1 MPKHFETADEKP
13 WLALTIASFFDDTC
27 RHKRIHSQS
36 AENIFAFY
44 NSFKA
49 LNLNKKSKF
58 SHEKVL

>member
-1 MPKHFETADEKP
+1 MDEKP

-27 RHKRIHSQS
+27 RHKRFHPQS

-44 NSFKA
+44 NGFKA

-58 SHEKVL
+58 SHKKVL